1 MTARSAYIHVP
12 FCVHRCGYCDF
23 TLVAGRDELMAD
35 YLRAIEIELS
45 RVEDRPRL
53 DTLFFGGGTPTH
65 LPADSLRELIEW
77 IRSRFELAPDV
88 EFSVEGNPADLS
100 DETLAV
106 LVEAGVNRLSLGA
119 QSFDDTMLKTL
130 ERDHEAAD
138 IADCIERARADIPN
152 ISLDLIFAVPGQTL
166 ELWRRTIDQAIS
178 LQPTHLSTYGLTFE
192 KGTAFWTR
200 RQQGELQQADEE
212 LERDMYALAM
222 DSLEAAG
229 LAQYEISSFARP
241 GFRCRHNQV
250 YWNGGEFFGFGPG
263 AASYLDGQ
271 RILNHRSVTTWLKR
285 TLAGESAVGETETLS
300 PEDRARELL
309 VLGLRQTEGVEPGEF
324 SQRSGLELS
333 ELAGPAVARLLD
345 QGLLDEAAGRIRLT
359 REGRFLADSVAGEL
373 LVE

>member
-1 MTARSAYIHVP
+1 MPTSAYIHVP

-23 TLVAGRDELMAD
+23 TLVADRDELMSD

-45 RVEDRPRL
+45 CVEGQPKL
-53 DTLFFGGGTPTH
+53 ETLFFGGGTPTH
-65 LPADSLRELIEW
+65 LPPDSLRALIEL
-77 IRSRFELAPDV
+77 IRSRFDFAPDL

-100 DETLAV
+100 DETLGV
-106 LVEAGVNRLSLGA
+106 LFEAGVNRLSLGA
-119 QSFDDTMLKTL
+119 QSFDDAMLTTL
-130 ERDHEAAD
+130 ERDHQADD
-138 IADCIERARADIPN
+138 IADCIERARTSIPN
-152 ISLDLIFAVPGQTL
+152 ISLDLIFAVPGQSL
-166 ELWRRTIDQAIS
+166 ELWQQTLDQAIA

-192 KGTAFWTR
+192 KGTEFWTR
-200 RQQGELQQADEE
+200 REHGDLQQADEE

-222 DSLEAAG
+222 DTLEAAG

-285 TLAGESAVGETETLS
+285 TLVGESAVGEVESLS

-309 VLGLRQTEGVEPGEF
+309 VLGLRQTDGIDPAEF
-324 SQRSGLELS
+324 VQRSGFEMRS
-333 ELAGPAVARLLD
+333 LAGEAFHRLIKQKLI
-345 QGLLDEAAGRIRLT
+345 EETAGRIRLT

>member
-1 MTARSAYIHVP
+1 MPTSAYIHVP

-23 TLVAGRDELMAD
+23 TLVAGRDELMGD

-45 RVEDRPRL
+45 RVEGRPKL
-53 DTLFFGGGTPTH
+53 ETLFFGGGTPTH
-65 LPADSLRELIEW
+65 LPPDSLRALIEL
-77 IRSRFELAPDV
+77 IRSRFDFAPDL

-100 DETLAV
+100 DETLGV
-106 LVEAGVNRLSLGA
+106 LFEAGVNRLSLGA
-119 QSFDDTMLKTL
+119 QSFDDAMLKTL
-130 ERDHEAAD
+130 ERDHQAAD
-138 IADCIERARADIPN
+138 IADCIARAQASIPN
-152 ISLDLIFAVPGQTL
+152 ISLDLIFAVPGQSLDLWQQTL
-166 ELWRRTIDQAIS
+166 DQAIA

-200 RQQGELQQADEE
+200 REHGELQQADEE

-222 DSLEAAG
+222 DKLEAAG
-229 LAQYEISSFARP
+229 LAQYEISSFARS

-285 TLAGESAVGETETLS
+285 TLAAESAVGEVESLS

-309 VLGLRQTEGVEPGEF
+309 VLGLRQTDGIDSADF
-324 SQRSGLELS
+324 AQRSGVEVRA
-333 ELAGPAVARLLD
+333 LAGEALDRLLK
-345 QGLLDEAAGRIRLT
+345 QGLLEEAAGRIQLT
-359 REGRFLADSVAGEL
+359 LEGRFLADSVAGEL